1 MASLDLGTLVARIKV
16 EGAETAKSVLKSVS
30 SELGK
35 TEQSSKQTSTGVNSF
50 TSAVSNGIG
59 NISLF
64 GTNLGTLATAFGGS
78 EVAAVAMGTALGGI
92 VTAGFTALIG
102 VAKQA
107 ITAMVDFAKSAFE
120 VGVSYQKQMSVVQ
133 AISGATS
140 DELKLLGDTAR
151 QMGKDT
157 IFSATE
163 VAQGLEYTSLAGWSA
178 QESIE
183 GLPGILNL
191 AAASNMDLAKASDYV
206 TDYLTAFGMEIS
218 ESTRLADIMA
228 YTMSNTN
235 TSTLQLGEA
244 YKNCA
249 ATASTFGLSAEE
261 TSAWIGVMA
270 NASIKGGEAGT
281 ALNAVLGRLYG
292 ETKTTNDAMMEYG
305 LSMYDAEGNAKNFT
319 QVLGE
324 MQKVMEGMTN
334 QQQNVFLKA
343 VAGTNHLSNFS
354 TMMQV
359 SANDVKDFTT
369 ELENSAGTAERM
381 AKIMANNIDGLQKS
395 IASKTDDIKLSLFD
409 AFSPLANDILLIV
422 DNFVNQV
429 ATGLKPLGAFIGGF
443 LNIFTPIFEGINQIG
458 KKISDLL
465 AELMEPFTEL
475 FTTVF
480 GTMGEEVG
488 FFVDIIVA
496 GFDLAVKALKPFV
509 AITSAVIGA
518 ITQLYKAAKEYIAD
532 KLSPFLDDINSF
544 VDGFKEGFLLLPNI
558 VLVAVNAVID
568 ILNKIPGVAI
578 DNVDYLT
585 DAFQDGVDKLTENTK
600 KYNDAVKEM
609 KSETKSNFKGIS
621 DDLDDLSDDVDK
633 KVSRITSTMKKVA
646 SATTHTS
653 WSSSGK
659 PNQNFSGT
667 YLGAYADGTDYVPK
681 AGRYLVGERGPEI
694 VTLPQGA
701 SVTPN
706 HAIGGS
712 PTYIVESVTI
722 DASSIKDLEDIRNIF
737 ANARMTERNR

>member
-16 EGAETAKSVLKSVS
+16 EGAETAKSVLKSIS

-35 TEQSSKQTSTGVNSF
+35 TEQSSKQTSAGVNSF
-50 TSAVSNGIG
+50 TSAVSSGIG

-78 EVAAVAMGTALGGI
+78 EIAAVAMGTALGGI

-107 ITAMVDFAKSAFE
+107 ITAMIDFAKSAAE

-157 IFSATE
+157 IFSAKE
-163 VAQGLEYTSLAGWSA
+163 VAQGLEYTSLAGIVTAGFTALIGVAKQAITAMIDFAKSAAEVGVSYQKQMSVVQAISGATSDDLKVLGETARQMGKDTIFSATEVAQAMEYTSLAGWTA

-206 TDYLTAFGMEIS
+206 TDYLTAFGMEIGAS
-218 ESTRLADIMA
+218 DYVTDYLTAFGMEIGESTRLADIMA

-281 ALNAVLGRLYG
+281 ALNAVLARLYG

-324 MQKVMEGMTN
+324 MQEAMKGMTT
-334 QQQNVFLKA
+334 QQKNIFLKA
-343 VAGTNHLSNFS
+343 VAGVNHLSNFS
-354 TMMQV
+354 TMMKV
-359 SANDVKDFTT
+359 SANDVKDLTT
-369 ELENSAGTAERM
+369 ELENSAGTSERM
-381 AKIMANNIDGLQKS
+381 AKTMANNIDGLQKS

-429 ATGLKPLGAFIGGF
+429 ATGLKPLGTVIGGF
-443 LNIFTPIFEGINQIG
+443 FNIFTPIFEGINQIG

-509 AITSAVIGA
+509 AITSAVIEA
-518 ITQLYKAAKEYIAD
+518 ITQLYKAAKAYIAD

-578 DNVDYLT
+578 ENVDYL
-585 DAFQDGVDKLTENTK
+585 
-600 KYNDAVKEM
+600 
-609 KSETKSNFKGIS
+609 
-621 DDLDDLSDDVDK
+621 
-633 KVSRITSTMKKVA
+633 
-646 SATTHTS
+646 
-653 WSSSGK
+653 
-659 PNQNFSGT
+659 
-667 YLGAYADGTDYVPK
+667 
-681 AGRYLVGERGPEI
+681 
-694 VTLPQGA
+694 
-701 SVTPN
+701 
-706 HAIGGS
+706 
-712 PTYIVESVTI
+712 
-722 DASSIKDLEDIRNIF
+722 IK
-737 ANARMTERNR
+737 